1 MNSYKNNL
9 NDVIKCCQ
17 SRHDT
22 NVLNKTKM
30 KTTGGSEQIC
40 AMRYSRYVNTTNPTP
55 FQSINVD
62 KCPKYNS
69 LVFGLGTRTI

>member
-1 MNSYKNNL
+1 
-9 NDVIKCCQ
+9 
-17 SRHDT
+17 
-22 NVLNKTKM
+22 M